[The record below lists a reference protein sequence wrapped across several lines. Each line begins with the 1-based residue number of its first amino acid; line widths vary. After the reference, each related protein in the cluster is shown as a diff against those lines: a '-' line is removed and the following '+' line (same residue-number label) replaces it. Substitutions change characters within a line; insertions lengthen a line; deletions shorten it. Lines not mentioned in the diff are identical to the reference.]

1 MFPELSRCVNGQQS
15 EYPFSVNANEPE
27 YSITGES
34 GNIYKFA
41 KIFSSVNLVLVT
53 EFENRTVSYGPSF
66 SSIEV

>member
-27 YSITGES
+27 YSIIGES

-41 KIFSSVNLVLVT
+41 KIFSSVNLILVT
-53 EFENRTVSYGPSF
+53 EFEGRTVG
-66 SSIEV
+66 